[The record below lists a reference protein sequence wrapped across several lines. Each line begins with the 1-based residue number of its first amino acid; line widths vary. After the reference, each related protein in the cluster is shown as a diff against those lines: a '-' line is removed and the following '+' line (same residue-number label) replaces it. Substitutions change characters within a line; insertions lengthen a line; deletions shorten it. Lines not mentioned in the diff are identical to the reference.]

1 MARANKTWH
10 FLVRMA
16 TVTSS
21 TSFASRP
28 DLSSAL
34 VSLEGRDGINWLNGA
49 EPRTLDLEFP

>member
-1 MARANKTWH
+1 
-10 FLVRMA
+10 MA